1 MDGYDSDL
9 KQGFNT
15 LALHAGQEP
24 GGDAGTTAR
33 AVPICAS
40 TSFCFADAQDAADLF
55 GLKKFGNIY
64 SRIMNPTNDAFEKRI
79 AALEGGVAAVATA
92 SGMAAQLTAI
102 LSICQAGDNVIATPN
117 LYGGTFNQFKI
128 TLPRMGVNVKF
139 IDHDAPG
146 TEAEKFEAL
155 IDDNTKLIYIES
167 IGNPRGNVPDFES
180 ISMMCKKNQV
190 PLMCDNTFGQGGYVC
205 RPIKFGADVVVES
218 ATKWIGGHGTHIGG
232 VIIDAGTFAWDAK
245 KADGSPKF
253 PMMTEPCE
261 GYHGLKFYDVFG
273 PAGPFGVNMCLA
285 IRCRVEGLRDLGAC
299 LSPFGSFLLLQGLE
313 TLSLRGARHAE
324 NANALAAWLS
334 QHSAV
339 EWVSHPSLKDHA
351 WHGTAEKYFRPGT
364 YGSVLTF
371 GVVGGLEAGKKF
383 INGVKMLSHVANVGD
398 AKTLVIH
405 PASTTHEQLTENEQ
419 NQSGV
424 TPNLIRV
431 SVGLEAL
438 ADIKADFE
446 NGFKNGSA

>member
-1 MDGYDSDL
+1 
-9 KQGFNT
+9 
-15 LALHAGQEP
+15 
-24 GGDAGTTAR
+24 
-33 AVPICAS
+33 
-40 TSFCFADAQDAADLF
+40 
-55 GLKKFGNIY
+55 
-64 SRIMNPTNDAFEKRI
+64 
-79 AALEGGVAAVATA
+79 
-92 SGMAAQLTAI
+92 
-102 LSICQAGDNVIATPN
+102 
-117 LYGGTFNQFKI
+117 
-128 TLPRMGVNVKF
+128 MGINVKF
-139 IDHDAPG
+139 IDHNAPG
-146 TEAEKFEAL
+146 TEAEKFRAL
-155 IDDNTKLIYIES
+155 IDENTKLVYIES
-167 IGNPRGNVPDFES
+167 IGNPRGNVPDFTS
-180 ISMMCKKNQV
+180 ISSMCKENQL

-232 VIIDAGTFAWDAK
+232 VIVDAGTFAWDAK

-253 PMMTEPCE
+253 PMMTEPCD

-285 IRCRVEGLRDLGAC
+285 IRCRVEGLRDLGASM
-299 LSPFGSFLLLQGLE
+299 SPFGSFLLLQGLE
-313 TLSLRGARHAE
+313 TLPLRGAKHAE
-324 NANALAAWLS
+324 NSNQLASWLS

-351 WHGTAEKYFRPGT
+351 WNGAAEKYFRPGT

-371 GVVGGLEAGKKF
+371 GVKGDMEAGKKF

-405 PASTTHEQLTENEQ
+405 PASTTHEQLSEEEQ

-431 SVGLEAL
+431 SVGLESFG
-438 ADIKADFE
+438 DIQADFE
-446 NGFKNGSA
+446 EGFKAATA